1 MSKQSKVAS
10 PRSAERLQLS
20 KSGTANGAIAP
31 TSIRI
36 PFTSFTITASAKIS
50 PTENLAVFPPCLF
63 FRGSNTVRQYRNACE
78 ERLSVLFT

>member
-36 PFTSFTITASAKIS
+36 HLQVLLLLRAPRFPRLKILQSFLLACFLGALIPSANIAMPVKKD
-50 PTENLAVFPPCLF
+50 
-63 FRGSNTVRQYRNACE
+63 
-78 ERLSVLFT
+78 